1 MKKYIFL
8 LAALVLCTALVSC
21 KGNEPPVITE
31 PVTTGILPDP
41 VITTEN
47 DVDYDA
53 PATTEPAPVTEPP
66 VSTDAPVT
74 DPVTDDTTEAVK
86 HPHTPGRE
94 LGSGFV
100 ISDSGTKLNLLLNWT
115 AADGEEEGTAVVTV
129 KVFLECYSIFV
140 GARNDGELG
149 VGEERI
155 RYDTPQLEIPGSGFN
170 EIDFGTYTF
179 IVQKSQASETTLPII
194 ATWHFRGVYAGLSVD
209 YVTIDSTITF
219 DN

>member
-74 DPVTDDTTEAVK
+74 DPVTDDTTEAAK
-86 HPHTPGRE
+86 PPHTPGRE

-115 AADGEEEGTAVVTV
+115 AADGEEEEVAS
-129 KVFLECYSIFV
+129 LEQPRY
-140 GARNDGELG
+140 AYHRDRD
-149 VGEERI
+149 EEAER
-155 RYDTPQLEIPGSGFN
+155 RRDDDLL
-170 EIDFGTYTF
+170 
-179 IVQKSQASETTLPII
+179 ASEPL
-194 ATWHFRGVYAGLSVD
+194 G
-209 YVTIDSTITF
+209 
-219 DN
+219 